1 MQIDI
6 ERLVSDPHRTATQ
19 LDRSTVF
26 GLEEFVMLKAQR
38 HRFSRR
44 RERRLAR
51 RRVRCRPRSERSA
64 KHAKRAVFQPGGK
77 LPATA
82 RTDAS
87 TFAIHGCSHPSAA
100 TSAAQSARI
109 SSSISAGSETVRATS
124 SRTVAKYCLRSRWM
138 SVFTVPTP
146 TPSDFAAFS

>member
-1 MQIDI
+1 MPQPRSRTGFTQKTKPRRFISEISLADDFQCDGAVQIDV

-64 KHAKRAVFQPGGK
+64 KHAKR
-77 LPATA
+77 
-82 RTDAS
+82 
-87 TFAIHGCSHPSAA
+87 
-100 TSAAQSARI
+100 
-109 SSSISAGSETVRATS
+109 
-124 SRTVAKYCLRSRWM
+124 
-138 SVFTVPTP
+138 
-146 TPSDFAAFS
+146 